1 MTASGWDIILI
12 FVISTSR
19 MYGAG
24 QAWNPLSKNLLIN
37 TWQLLAVPL
46 LTPRCVEYTAE
57 QKLNPIHIRLN
68 GGGHKKAR
76 LSRAGGMKDRPG
88 AN

>member
-1 MTASGWDIILI
+1 MGSSLREYGLFTASVWGIILI

-24 QAWNPLSKNLLIN
+24 QAWNPLSKNLPRN

-46 LTPRCVEYTAE
+46 LTLLHACANKKGRE
-57 QKLNPIHIRLN
+57 NP
-68 GGGHKKAR
+68 AR
-76 LSRAGGMKDRPG
+76 FLFADK
-88 AN
+88 N